1 MENIKMEATVAKTME
16 IDVAKALR
24 ILSAYLITTATTKPP
39 SAELVKMCVYVEIR

>member
-39 SAELVKMCVYVEIR
+39 SAEMVGKCACV